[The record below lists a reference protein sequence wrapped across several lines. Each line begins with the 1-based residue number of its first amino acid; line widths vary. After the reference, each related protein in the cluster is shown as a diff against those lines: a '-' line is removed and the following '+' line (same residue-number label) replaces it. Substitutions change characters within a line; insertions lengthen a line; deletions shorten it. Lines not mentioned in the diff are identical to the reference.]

1 MAEPNIES
9 WSRDGFTGETA
20 AVIRPHYTP
29 DYISV
34 EGPHAPHRL
43 DITRSRRPTA
53 AIPKRCRK

>member
-34 EGPHAPHRL
+34 EGPHAG
-43 DITRSRRPTA
+43 RSTCLLARGQPDS
-53 AIPKRCRK
+53 